1 MQACKSHG
9 NCFVCPAFVIRHAKG
24 RKNQQRRHY
33 EKVGKIRPLQR
44 RHLFLDNLRTPNTLS
59 NVRSHFRTYSCGTRS
74 IQIHDFYNRFRV
86 NKLEAGTRPAVQ
98 HITPGDD
105 GEPDIRRTARRPAP
119 ASMGEVTTEA
129 RVPERAKNQQRR
141 HLA

>member
-1 MQACKSHG
+1 MRLTS
-9 NCFVCPAFVIRHAKG
+9 
-24 RKNQQRRHY
+24 
-33 EKVGKIRPLQR
+33 L
-44 RHLFLDNLRTPNTLS
+44 HLLLR
-59 NVRSHFRTYSCGTRS
+59 VTRS
-74 IQIHDFYNRFRV
+74 IQIHDFYNRLRVNIISRV
-86 NKLEAGTRPAVQ
+86 NKLETGTVPAVQ